1 MVRKKGDKM
10 ILISL
15 HVPQRMFE
23 KLDELVKSGI
33 FPSRS
38 EAIRHALRELLLAYN
53 GLEERKPQEKA
64 EEKAGKDLPEE
75 MEKMILGGR

>member
-15 HVPQRMFE
+15 HVPAATLVA
-23 KLDELVKSGI
+23 LDELVRRGI
-33 FPSRS
+33 FPNRS
-38 EAIRHALRELLLAYN
+38 EAIRHALRELLLYYT
-53 GLEERKPQEKA
+53 EVKVERKPQEKA

-75 MEKMILGGR
+75 MEILEGR